1 MQNDDKH
8 KKRFYEW
15 DKLRDEFIQSSETLT
30 AFGERHQIP
39 GNRLRERAG
48 RDSWLVLRAAHK
60 VDLAIEQEAG
70 NQTDT
75 SGQSS
80 GQPRADLLLTAAHER
95 HLTGARALQTLGSR
109 ELAKLARR
117 MQEAD
122 GPVLTPELALK
133 FFEAGARLERQVV
146 SDLSD
151 NISLK
156 LAKAAVL
163 ELLSMARHLIPE
175 DRHAE
180 FIEKVSK
187 NASIIRIIG

>member
-1 MQNDDKH
+1 VRKD
-8 KKRFYEW
+8 
-15 DKLRDEFIQSSETLT
+15 
-30 AFGERHQIP
+30 
-39 GNRLRERAG
+39 RLP
-48 RDSWLVLRAAHK
+48 
-60 VDLAIEQEAG
+60 
-70 NQTDT
+70 DT

-109 ELAKLARR
+109 ELAKLAKR

-133 FFEAGARLERQVV
+133 FFEAGAKLERQVV

-151 NISLK
+151 NISIK
-156 LAKAAVL
+156 LAKAAIL

-175 DRHAE
+175 DQHAE